1 MTKVKH
7 LRLTLYL
14 AGSSKELKYREY
26 IENKYRWDF
35 LLLNPLNISRE
46 ESLEQIGNNEHNTF
60 LVRRDKKMILSSDIV
75 IVYIGETGQA
85 SWGTAMEIEFAYSNG
100 VPVYVI
106 DESIDKQSHDV
117 WIKFHAKK
125 IFSGIDECFDW
136 LLSDNKVGL

>member
-46 ESLEQIGNNEHNTF
+46 ESLEQIGHNEHNTF

-75 IVYIGETGQA
+75 IVYIGEKGIA
-85 SWGTAMEIEFAYSNG
+85 SWGTAMEIIFAYENG
-100 VPVYVI
+100 IPVYVI
-106 DESIDKQSHDV
+106 DESLTNQGDDV

-125 IFSGIDECFDW
+125 IFCMIDECFNW
-136 LLSDNKVGL
+136 LLSNNKGE